1 MALPFHVA
9 ATLLT
14 ALGSSCLLPS
24 VEAIGIASTGVSSSL
39 PLKIVRLHR
48 RFSGSRTPEQ

>member
-39 PLKIVRLHR
+39 PLKIVRLRR
-48 RFSGSRTPEQ
+48 RFSGSRPPEK